1 MRYNEQAMKVL
12 ATNRRAKFDYDITD
26 TLVTGVVLN
35 GAEVKSVKQG
45 AISLKGSYVTI
56 NRGEL
61 YVLNAH
67 VSHYKHA
74 GIQESDETRTRK
86 LLVHKKE
93 LAKLVQA
100 KQNGLAIVPLKVGV
114 ERGLIKIEIG
124 IGRGRKK
131 FDKRGLIKQREAAR
145 NIDRAKR

>member
-1 MRYNEQAMKVL
+1 MKVV
-12 ATNRRAKFDYDITD
+12 AANRRAKFDYDITD
-26 TLVTGVVLN
+26 TLVTGVVLH

-45 AISLKGSYVTI
+45 AISLKGSYVTV

-61 YVLNAH
+61 FLLNAH
-67 VSHYKHA
+67 ISHYKQA
-74 GIQESDETRTRK
+74 SGQESDETRTRK

-93 LAKLVQA
+93 LEKLVQA
-100 KQNGLAIVPLKVGV
+100 KQNGKAIVPLKVGV

-124 IGRGRKK
+124 VGHGRKK
-131 FDKRGLIKQREAAR
+131 IDKRGLIKQREAAR